1 MFKENYLI
9 KGTIIC
15 ETGLHIGGSNETIE
29 IGGSDNVIIRDTIS
43 GLPFIPGSSLK
54 GKLRYLLELSDKES
68 VQSVIKNKG
77 KVADSPDCVVSKI
90 FGTSPD
96 ENIEANEKNLMKT
109 RLIVRDSF
117 PTEESI
123 ELWENGVEIL
133 KGAELKYENT
143 INRITSAAMPRN
155 MERVPK
161 GSKFSF
167 EMILSVYDGDDFNLS
182 SLFEAINLLED
193 SYLGG
198 SGSRGYGKVRFEDI
212 TLIKRDVSYYKED
225 KEESIE
231 FKDLSINNA
240 KKELSKLEEKFKK
253 S

>member
-9 KGTIIC
+9 KGTIVC

-29 IGGSDNVIIRDTIS
+29 IGGSDNVIIRDSIS
-43 GLPFIPGSSLK
+43 GFPFIPGSSLK

-68 VQSVIKNKG
+68 AKSVIANG
-77 KVADSPDCVVSKI
+77 GGVADSPNCVVSKI

-96 ENIEANEKNLMKT
+96 ENMNATPENLMKT

-117 PTEESI
+117 PTEDSLQ
-123 ELWENGVEIL
+123 LWENGVEIL

-143 INRITSAAMPRN
+143 INRITSAANPRN

-198 SGSRGYGKVRFEDI
+198 SGSRGYGKVGFEDI
-212 TLIKRDVSYYKED
+212 TLIKRDVSYYKGD
-225 KEESIE
+225 AESE
-231 FKDLSINNA
+231 LFKDLSINDA
-240 KKELSKLEEKFKK
+240 KKEISKLREEFEKN
-253 S
+253 